1 MELRLNHLAAG
12 ERKVSSPKRERSMKG
27 RRLTRSNQ
35 LHHHQQLLESIARA
49 NCGGDG
55 GGGRIVCHEGGPGVV
70 RMKVLVKKQDLKQM
84 LELLGDGKLQ
94 SSSSFRSSTELPS
107 SLTFSNVEQRLN
119 LLRRKQASRGNG
131 GKGCRVSSSRPWIPA
146 LQSIPEEL

>member
-1 MELRLNHLAAG
+1 
-12 ERKVSSPKRERSMKG
+12 
-27 RRLTRSNQ
+27 
-35 LHHHQQLLESIARA
+35 
-49 NCGGDG
+49 
-55 GGGRIVCHEGGPGVV
+55 
-70 RMKVLVKKQDLKQM
+70 MKVLVKKQDLKQM

-107 SLTFSNVEQRLN
+107 SQRLN

>member
-1 MELRLNHLAAG
+1 
-12 ERKVSSPKRERSMKG
+12 MKG

-49 NCGGDG
+49 NCGGNG
-55 GGGRIVCHEGGPGVV
+55 GGGRVVCHEGGPGVV

-94 SSSSFRSSTELPS
+94 SSSSFRPT
-107 SLTFSNVEQRLN
+107 TFSNVEQRLN

>member
-1 MELRLNHLAAG
+1 
-12 ERKVSSPKRERSMKG
+12 
-27 RRLTRSNQ
+27 
-35 LHHHQQLLESIARA
+35 
-49 NCGGDG
+49 
-55 GGGRIVCHEGGPGVV
+55 
-70 RMKVLVKKQDLKQM
+70 MKVLVKKQDLKQM

-94 SSSSFRSSTELPS
+94 SSSS
-107 SLTFSNVEQRLN
+107 FSNVEQRLN